1 LPTPIAGPQ
10 GSRSVDG
17 RSSYRPKAHNAESD
31 RHADGKGRERTC
43 DTAQSGVERDRYEK
57 KYTDAFG
64 DHPTGQL

>member
-1 LPTPIAGPQ
+1 MDAAVTA
-10 GSRSVDG
+10 
-17 RSSYRPKAHNAESD
+17 PKLMMQKAT
-31 RHADGKGRERTC
+31 DGKWREFTC